1 MAAPST
7 PASMIRCTTGMFFG
21 PSSRAIAS
29 ERRTRPQVSTRLQIA
44 ISVAAGKTIHD
55 TNIGTSSG
63 PTCTGHCFSAR
74 VAVDNQR
81 RSAGAS
87 KALPVVVNLAA
98 FAGASASLRHLRFAV
113 TSVPIRS
120 GSPNEGNRCVDFSWH
135 SPCRRS
141 LSPPRP
147 SQNMAALRMSRG
159 LAAVTCS
166 GIAAP

>member
-29 ERRTRPQVSTRLQIA
+29 ERRTRPQVSTRFQIA

-87 KALPVVVNLAA
+87 KALPVVVNLSRICRC
-98 FAGASASLRHLRFAV
+98 FCLTPPLAV
-113 TSVPIRS
+113 RGDIR
-120 GSPNEGNRCVDFSWH
+120 PNPKR
-135 SPCRRS
+135 
-141 LSPPRP
+141 LSE
-147 SQNMAALRMSRG
+147 
-159 LAAVTCS
+159 
-166 GIAAP
+166 